1 MATSSPRK
9 VTMTRESQGVY
20 TMTNAAGAS
29 LTFGQGEGLI
39 SPVELLL
46 AAIAGCS
53 SVDVD
58 AMTSRR
64 AEPQKFDV
72 TATADKVAN
81 DGASI
86 LENIAVEW
94 DLEFPE
100 GAEGDK
106 ARARVGAALK
116 SAQEKTCTVSRT
128 VEAGVPVEFRETSGA

>member
-1 MATSSPRK
+1 MTNENARK

-20 TMTNAAGAS
+20 TVTNAAGVS
-29 LTFGQGEGLI
+29 MTFGQGEGLL

-64 AEPQKFDV
+64 VEPERFDV
-72 TATADKVAN
+72 TASADKATV
-81 DGASI
+81 DGGAI

-94 DLEFPE
+94 DLLFPE
-100 GAEGDK
+100 GDDGDK

-116 SAQEKTCTVSRT
+116 SASEKTCTVSRT
-128 VEAGVPVEFRETSGA
+128 VEAGTPVEFRQV